1 MLWRNNMITKEE
13 FSQRREK
20 IYQSI
25 DDNSVLILFAGA
37 APKKSADENY
47 DFVVNKNFYYLTGI
61 TQESS
66 ILLAYKQDG
75 IINEYL
81 FILEQDENIEKW
93 TGKRLK
99 VEEAKE
105 ISGIKNVLFLNVYH
119 SELNLILTKQKTG
132 IEELSTLYLDLE
144 PQNLLDDFKTT
155 ADIGQELTLNY
166 PWLKLKDIYRTI
178 ILKRM
183 VKSPAEVN
191 EIQEAINKT
200 NMGLKAILKK
210 IRPGLY
216 EYQLSSLFYYTIQD
230 YDHSEL
236 SFPTICAS
244 GENATTLH
252 YPFANSLIKD
262 NDLVLF
268 DLGSQNN
275 FYCGDISRTYP
286 ASGAFTEQQKE
297 IYKVVLNCNK
307 EIIKAIKPGVTLK
320 ELNALASEILAKG
333 LLNLGIIQNESE
345 IKKYYFHSIG
355 HHLGLDTHDPSDRDL
370 PLVPG
375 NVITDEPGVYI
386 KELGIGIR
394 IEDDILVTEDGSY
407 NLSNSIIKEV
417 NDIEKALKFR

>member
-1 MLWRNNMITKEE
+1 MINKEE
-13 FSQRREK
+13 YAQRREK
-20 IYQSI
+20 IYNSI
-25 DDNSVLILFAGA
+25 EDNSVVILFAGA
-37 APKKSADENY
+37 APKRSADENY
-47 DFVVNKNFYYLTGI
+47 EFVVNRNFYYLTGI
-61 TQESS
+61 KQENS
-66 ILLAYKQDG
+66 IFLAYKQDG
-75 IINEYL
+75 IVTDYL
-81 FILEQDENIEKW
+81 FILEENENIEKW
-93 TGKRLK
+93 TGRRLK
-99 VEEAKE
+99 VDEARE
-105 ISGIKNVLFLNVYH
+105 ISGINNVLDLTSYH
-119 SELNLILTKQKTG
+119 SELDLILSKKKIG
-132 IEELSTLYLDLE
+132 IEKLNTLYLDLE
-144 PQNLLDDFKTT
+144 PNNLLDDNKTT
-155 ADIGQELTLNY
+155 KVIAEELTLNY
-166 PWLKLKDIYRTI
+166 PWLTVKDIYRTI

-183 VKSPAEVN
+183 VKSPAEVS

-200 NMGLKAILKK
+200 NLGLKNILKK

-262 NDLVLF
+262 DDLVLF
-268 DLGSQNN
+268 DLGSENN
-275 FYCGDISRTYP
+275 LYCGDISRTYP
-286 ASGAFTEQQKE
+286 ASGTFTDKQKE
-297 IYKVVLNCNK
+297 IYSIVLNCNK

-320 ELNALASEILAKG
+320 ELNTLATEILAKG
-333 LLNLGIIQNESE
+333 LLNLGVIQNESE

-355 HHLGLDTHDPSDRDL
+355 QHLGLDTHDPSDRDL

-375 NVITDEPGVYI
+375 NVITDEPGLYI

-407 NLSNSIIKEV
+407 NLSNSIIKEI

>member
-1 MLWRNNMITKEE
+1 MITKEE

-37 APKKSADENY
+37 APKRSADENY
-47 DFVVNKNFYYLTGI
+47 DFVVNRNFYYLTGI
-61 TQESS
+61 NQESS

-75 IINEYL
+75 IINECL
-81 FILEQDENIEKW
+81 FILEQNENIEKW

-105 ISGIKNVLFLNVYH
+105 ISGIKNVLSLNSYH
-119 SELNLILTKQKTG
+119 SELNLVLTKQKTG
-132 IEELSTLYLDLE
+132 IEQLNTLYLDLE
-144 PQNLLDDFKTT
+144 SHNLLDEYKTT
-155 ADIGQELTLNY
+155 EDIGQELTLNY
-166 PWLKLKDIYRTI
+166 PWLTLKDIYRTI

-191 EIQEAINKT
+191 EIKEAINKT
-200 NMGLKAILKK
+200 NIGL
-210 IRPGLY
+210 
-216 EYQLSSLFYYTIQD
+216 
-230 YDHSEL
+230 
-236 SFPTICAS
+236 FPTICAS

-286 ASGAFTEQQKE
+286 ASGTFTEKQKE
-297 IYKVVLNCNK
+297 LYKVVLDCNK

-320 ELNALASEILAKG
+320 ELNSLASEILAKG
-333 LLNLGIIQNESE
+333 LLNLGIIENESE

-375 NVITDEPGVYI
+375 NVITDEPGIYI

-407 NLSNSIIKEV
+407 NLSNSIIKEI

>member
-1 MLWRNNMITKEE
+1 M
-13 FSQRREK
+13 
-20 IYQSI
+20 
-25 DDNSVLILFAGA
+25 
-37 APKKSADENY
+37 SA
-47 DFVVNKNFYYLTGI
+47 
-61 TQESS
+61 
-66 ILLAYKQDG
+66 
-75 IINEYL
+75 YL
-81 FILEQDENIEKW
+81 FLNKMKILKKKW

>member
-1 MLWRNNMITKEE
+1 MIEKKEY
-13 FSQRREK
+13 SQRREK
-20 IYQSI
+20 IYNTI
-25 DDNSVLILFAGA
+25 EDNSVVILYAGCS
-37 APKKSADENY
+37 PKKSADENY
-47 DFVVNKNFYYLTGI
+47 EFIVNRNFYYLTGI
-61 TQESS
+61 SQENS
-66 ILLAYKQDG
+66 IFLAYKQDG
-75 IINEYL
+75 IVNEFL
-81 FILEQDENIEKW
+81 FIQENDENIEKW
-93 TGKRLK
+93 VGRRITI
-99 VEEAKE
+99 EEARE
-105 ISGIKNVLFLNVYH
+105 TSGINNVLSLNSFH
-119 SELNLILTKQKTG
+119 SELDLILTKKKTG
-132 IEELSTLYLDLE
+132 LEDLKTLYLDLE

-155 ADIGQELTLNY
+155 KDVGEALVLNY
-166 PWLKLKDIYRTI
+166 PWLTLKDIYRTI

-183 VKSPAEVN
+183 VKSPAEVA

-200 NMGLKAILKK
+200 NMGLKNILKK

-244 GENATTLH
+244 GVNATTLH
-252 YPFANSLIKD
+252 YPYANDVIKD
-262 NDLVLF
+262 DELVLF

-275 FYCGDISRTYP
+275 KYCGDISRTYP
-286 ASGAFTEQQKE
+286 ASGKFTDKQKE
-297 IYKVVLNCNK
+297 IYSIVLNCNK

-320 ELNALASEILAKG
+320 ELNTLATKILAEG
-333 LLNLGIIQNESE
+333 LLNLGIIENETE

-355 HHLGLDTHDPSDRDL
+355 HHLGLDTHDPSDNTL

-375 NVITDEPGVYI
+375 NVITDEPGLYI

-407 NLSNSIIKEV
+407 NLSNGIIKEV

>member
-1 MLWRNNMITKEE
+1 MITKEE

-37 APKKSADENY
+37 APKRSADENY
-47 DFVVNKNFYYLTGI
+47 DFVVNRNFYYLTGI
-61 TQESS
+61 NQESS

-75 IINEYL
+75 IINECL
-81 FILEQDENIEKW
+81 FILEQNENIEKW

-105 ISGIKNVLFLNVYH
+105 ISGIKNVLSLNSYH
-119 SELNLILTKQKTG
+119 SELNLVLTKQKTG
-132 IEELSTLYLDLE
+132 IEQLNTLYLDLE
-144 PQNLLDDFKTT
+144 PHNLLDEYKTT
-155 ADIGQELTLNY
+155 EDIGQELTLNY
-166 PWLKLKDIYRTI
+166 PWLTLKDIYRTI

-191 EIQEAINKT
+191 EIKEAINKT
-200 NMGLKAILKK
+200 NIGLKAILKK

-262 NDLVLF
+262 
-268 DLGSQNN
+268 
-275 FYCGDISRTYP
+275 ISRTYP
-286 ASGAFTEQQKE
+286 ASGTFTEKQKE
-297 IYKVVLNCNK
+297 LYKVVLDCNK

-320 ELNALASEILAKG
+320 ELNSLASEILAKG
-333 LLNLGIIQNESE
+333 LLNLGIIENESE

-375 NVITDEPGVYI
+375 NVITDEPGIYI

-407 NLSNSIIKEV
+407 NLSNSIIKEI

>member
-1 MLWRNNMITKEE
+1 MINKEE
-13 FSQRREK
+13 YAQRREK
-20 IYQSI
+20 IYNSI
-25 DDNSVLILFAGA
+25 EDNSVVILFAGA
-37 APKKSADENY
+37 APKRSADENY
-47 DFVVNKNFYYLTGI
+47 EFVINRNFYYLTGI
-61 TQESS
+61 KQESS
-66 ILLAYKQDG
+66 IFLAYKQDG
-75 IINEYL
+75 IVTDYL
-81 FILEQDENIEKW
+81 FILEENENIEKW
-93 TGKRLK
+93 TGRRLK
-99 VEEAKE
+99 VDEARE
-105 ISGIKNVLFLNVYH
+105 ISGINNVLDLTSYH
-119 SELNLILTKQKTG
+119 SELDLILSKKKIG
-132 IEELSTLYLDLE
+132 IEKLNTLYLDLE
-144 PQNLLDDFKTT
+144 PNNLLDDNKTT
-155 ADIGQELTLNY
+155 KVIAEELTLNY
-166 PWLKLKDIYRTI
+166 PWLTVKDIYRTI

-183 VKSPAEVN
+183 VKSPAEVS

-200 NMGLKAILKK
+200 NLGLKNILKK

-262 NDLVLF
+262 DDLVLF
-268 DLGSQNN
+268 DLGSENN
-275 FYCGDISRTYP
+275 LYCGDISRTYP
-286 ASGAFTEQQKE
+286 ASGTFTDKQKE
-297 IYKVVLNCNK
+297 IYSIVLNCNK

-320 ELNALASEILAKG
+320 ELNTIATEILAKG
-333 LLNLGIIQNESE
+333 LLNLGVIQNESE

-375 NVITDEPGVYI
+375 NVITDEPGLYI

-407 NLSNSIIKEV
+407 NLSNSIIKEI

>member
-1 MLWRNNMITKEE
+1 MITKEE
-13 FSQRREK
+13 YAQRREK

-25 DDNSVLILFAGA
+25 DDNSVLILFAGV

-47 DFVVNKNFYYLTGI
+47 EFTVNRNFYYLTGI
-61 TQESS
+61 TQESY
-66 ILLAYKQDG
+66 ILLAYKQNG

-81 FILEQDENIEKW
+81 FILEENENIEKW

-105 ISGIKNVLFLNVYH
+105 ISGLRNVLFLNQYH
-119 SELNLILTKQKTG
+119 SELNLILTKQKSG
-132 IEELSTLYLDLE
+132 IEELNNLYLDLE

-166 PWLKLKDIYRTI
+166 PRLTLKDIYRTI

-244 GENATTLH
+244 GVNATTLH
-252 YPFANSLIKD
+252 YPFANSIIED

-286 ASGAFTEQQKE
+286 ASGSFTEKQKE
-297 IYKVVLNCNK
+297 IYRVVLDCNK

-320 ELNALASEILAKG
+320 ELNTLATEILAKG

-407 NLSNSIIKEV
+407 NLSNSIIKEI

>member
-1 MLWRNNMITKEE
+1 MINKEE
-13 FSQRREK
+13 YAQRREK
-20 IYQSI
+20 IYNSI
-25 DDNSVLILFAGA
+25 EDNSVVILFAGA
-37 APKKSADENY
+37 APKRSADENY
-47 DFVVNKNFYYLTGI
+47 EFVVNRNFYYLTGI
-61 TQESS
+61 KQECS
-66 ILLAYKQDG
+66 IFLAYKQDG
-75 IINEYL
+75 IVTDYL
-81 FILEQDENIEKW
+81 FILEENENIEKW
-93 TGKRLK
+93 TGRRLK
-99 VEEAKE
+99 VDEARE
-105 ISGIKNVLFLNVYH
+105 ISGINNVLDLTSYH
-119 SELNLILTKQKTG
+119 SELDLILSKKKIG
-132 IEELSTLYLDLE
+132 IEKLNTLYLDLE
-144 PQNLLDDFKTT
+144 PNNLLDDNKTT
-155 ADIGQELTLNY
+155 KVIAEELTLNY
-166 PWLKLKDIYRTI
+166 PWLTVKDIYRTI

-183 VKSPAEVN
+183 VKSPAEVS

-200 NMGLKAILKK
+200 NLGLKNILKK

-262 NDLVLF
+262 DDLVLF
-268 DLGSQNN
+268 DLGSENN
-275 FYCGDISRTYP
+275 LYCGDISRTYP
-286 ASGAFTEQQKE
+286 ASGTFTDKQKE
-297 IYKVVLNCNK
+297 IYSIVLNCNK

-320 ELNALASEILAKG
+320 ELNTLATEILAKG
-333 LLNLGIIQNESE
+333 LLNLGVIQNESE

-375 NVITDEPGVYI
+375 NVITDEPGLYI

-407 NLSNSIIKEV
+407 NLSNSIIKEI

>member
-75 IINEYL
+75 IINECL

-244 GENATTLH
+244 GENATILH

-286 ASGAFTEQQKE
+286 ASK
-297 IYKVVLNCNK
+297 
-307 EIIKAIKPGVTLK
+307 
-320 ELNALASEILAKG
+320 
-333 LLNLGIIQNESE
+333 
-345 IKKYYFHSIG
+345 
-355 HHLGLDTHDPSDRDL
+355 
-370 PLVPG
+370 
-375 NVITDEPGVYI
+375 
-386 KELGIGIR
+386 
-394 IEDDILVTEDGSY
+394 
-407 NLSNSIIKEV
+407 NLSSKWG
-417 NDIEKALKFR
+417 FH

>member
-1 MLWRNNMITKEE
+1 MIEKKEY
-13 FSQRREK
+13 SQRREK
-20 IYQSI
+20 IYNTI
-25 DDNSVLILFAGA
+25 EDNSVVILYAGCS
-37 APKKSADENY
+37 PKKSADENY
-47 DFVVNKNFYYLTGI
+47 EFIVNRNFYYLTGI
-61 TQESS
+61 SQENS
-66 ILLAYKQDG
+66 IFLAYKQDG
-75 IINEYL
+75 IVNEFL
-81 FILEQDENIEKW
+81 FIQENDENIEKW
-93 TGKRLK
+93 VGRRITI
-99 VEEAKE
+99 EEARE
-105 ISGIKNVLFLNVYH
+105 TSGINNVLSLNSFH
-119 SELNLILTKQKTG
+119 SELDLILTKKKTG
-132 IEELSTLYLDLE
+132 LEDLKTLYLDLE

-155 ADIGQELTLNY
+155 KDVGEALVLNY
-166 PWLKLKDIYRTI
+166 PWLTLKDIYRTI

-183 VKSPAEVN
+183 VKSPAEVA

-200 NMGLKAILKK
+200 NMGLKNILKK

-244 GENATTLH
+244 GVNATTLH
-252 YPFANSLIKD
+252 YPFANDVIKD
-262 NDLVLF
+262 DELVLF

-275 FYCGDISRTYP
+275 KYCGDISRTYP
-286 ASGAFTEQQKE
+286 ASGKFTDKQKE
-297 IYKVVLNCNK
+297 IYSIVLNCNK

-320 ELNALASEILAKG
+320 ELSTLATKILAEG
-333 LLNLGIIQNESE
+333 LLNLGIIENETE

-355 HHLGLDTHDPSDRDL
+355 HHLGLDTHDPSDNTL

-375 NVITDEPGVYI
+375 NVITDEPGLYI

-407 NLSNSIIKEV
+407 NLSNGIIKEV

>member
-1 MLWRNNMITKEE
+1 MIEKKEY
-13 FSQRREK
+13 SQRREK
-20 IYQSI
+20 IYNTI
-25 DDNSVLILFAGA
+25 EDNSVVILYAGC

-47 DFVVNKNFYYLTGI
+47 EFIVNRNFYYLTGI
-61 TQESS
+61 SQENS
-66 ILLAYKQDG
+66 IFLAYKQDG
-75 IINEYL
+75 IVNEFL
-81 FILEQDENIEKW
+81 FILENDENIEKW
-93 TGKRLK
+93 VGRRTT
-99 VEEAKE
+99 VEEARE
-105 ISGIKNVLFLNVYH
+105 ISGINNVLSLNSFH
-119 SELNLILTKQKTG
+119 SELDLILTKKKTG
-132 IEELSTLYLDLE
+132 LEDLKTLYLDLE

-155 ADIGQELTLNY
+155 KDVGEALVLNY
-166 PWLKLKDIYRTI
+166 PWLTLKDIYRTI

-183 VKSPAEVN
+183 VKSPAEVA

-200 NMGLKAILKK
+200 NMGLKSILKK

-244 GENATTLH
+244 GVNATTLH
-252 YPFANSLIKD
+252 YPFANDVIKD
-262 NDLVLF
+262 DELVLF

-275 FYCGDISRTYP
+275 KYCGDISRTYP
-286 ASGAFTEQQKE
+286 ASGKFTDKQKE
-297 IYKVVLNCNK
+297 IYSIVLNCNK

-320 ELNALASEILAKG
+320 ELNALAAKILAEG
-333 LLNLGIIQNESE
+333 LLNLGIIENETE

-355 HHLGLDTHDPSDRDL
+355 HHLGLDTHDPSDNTL

-375 NVITDEPGVYI
+375 NVITDEPGLYI

-407 NLSNSIIKEV
+407 NLSNGIIKEI

>member
-1 MLWRNNMITKEE
+1 MIEKKEY
-13 FSQRREK
+13 SQRREK
-20 IYQSI
+20 IYNTI
-25 DDNSVLILFAGA
+25 EDNSVVILYAGCS
-37 APKKSADENY
+37 PKKSADENY
-47 DFVVNKNFYYLTGI
+47 EFIVNRNFYYLTGI
-61 TQESS
+61 SQENS
-66 ILLAYKQDG
+66 IFLAYKQDG
-75 IINEYL
+75 IVNEFL
-81 FILEQDENIEKW
+81 FIQENDENIEKW
-93 TGKRLK
+93 VGRRITI
-99 VEEAKE
+99 EEARE
-105 ISGIKNVLFLNVYH
+105 TSGINNVLSLNSFH
-119 SELNLILTKQKTG
+119 SELDLILTKKKTG
-132 IEELSTLYLDLE
+132 LEDLKTLYLDLE

-155 ADIGQELTLNY
+155 KDVGEALVLNY
-166 PWLKLKDIYRTI
+166 PWLTLKDIYRTI

-183 VKSPAEVN
+183 VKSPAEVA

-200 NMGLKAILKK
+200 NMGLKNILKK

-244 GENATTLH
+244 GVNATTLH
-252 YPFANSLIKD
+252 YPFANDVIKD
-262 NDLVLF
+262 DELVLF

-275 FYCGDISRTYP
+275 KYCGDISRTYP
-286 ASGAFTEQQKE
+286 ASGKFTDKQKE
-297 IYKVVLNCNK
+297 IYSIVLNCNK

-320 ELNALASEILAKG
+320 ELNILATKILAEG
-333 LLNLGIIQNESE
+333 LLNLGIIENETE

-355 HHLGLDTHDPSDRDL
+355 HHLGLDTHDPSDNTL

-375 NVITDEPGVYI
+375 NVITDEPGLYI

-407 NLSNSIIKEV
+407 NLSNGIIKEV

>member
-1 MLWRNNMITKEE
+1 MIEKKEY
-13 FSQRREK
+13 SQRREK
-20 IYQSI
+20 IYNTI
-25 DDNSVLILFAGA
+25 EDNSVVILYAGC

-47 DFVVNKNFYYLTGI
+47 EFIVNRNFYYLTGI
-61 TQESS
+61 SQENS
-66 ILLAYKQDG
+66 IFLAYKQDG
-75 IINEYL
+75 IVNEFL
-81 FILEQDENIEKW
+81 FILENDENIEKW
-93 TGKRLK
+93 VGRRITI
-99 VEEAKE
+99 EEARE
-105 ISGIKNVLFLNVYH
+105 TSGINNVLSLNSFH
-119 SELNLILTKQKTG
+119 SELDLILTKKKTG
-132 IEELSTLYLDLE
+132 LEDLKTLYLDLE

-155 ADIGQELTLNY
+155 KDVGEALVLNY
-166 PWLKLKDIYRTI
+166 PWLTLKDIYRTI

-183 VKSPAEVN
+183 VKSPAEVA

-200 NMGLKAILKK
+200 NMGLKNILKK

-244 GENATTLH
+244 GVNATTLH
-252 YPFANSLIKD
+252 YPFANDVIKD
-262 NDLVLF
+262 DELVLF

-275 FYCGDISRTYP
+275 KYCGDISRTYP
-286 ASGAFTEQQKE
+286 ASGKFTDKQKE
-297 IYKVVLNCNK
+297 IYSIVLNCNK

-320 ELNALASEILAKG
+320 ELNTLATKILAEG
-333 LLNLGIIQNESE
+333 LLNLGIIENETE

-355 HHLGLDTHDPSDRDL
+355 HHLGLDTHDPSDNTL

-375 NVITDEPGVYI
+375 NVITDEPGLYI

-407 NLSNSIIKEV
+407 NLSNGIIKEV

>member
-1 MLWRNNMITKEE
+1 MIEKKEY
-13 FSQRREK
+13 SQRREK
-20 IYQSI
+20 IYNTI
-25 DDNSVLILFAGA
+25 EDNSVVILYAGC

-47 DFVVNKNFYYLTGI
+47 EFIVNRNFYYLTGI
-61 TQESS
+61 SQENS
-66 ILLAYKQDG
+66 IFLAYKQDG
-75 IINEYL
+75 IVNEFL
-81 FILEQDENIEKW
+81 FILENDENIEKW
-93 TGKRLK
+93 VGRRITI
-99 VEEAKE
+99 EEARE
-105 ISGIKNVLFLNVYH
+105 TSGINNVLSLNSFH
-119 SELNLILTKQKTG
+119 SELDLILTKKKTG
-132 IEELSTLYLDLE
+132 LGDLKTLYLDLE
-144 PQNLLDDFKTT
+144 PHNLLDDFKTT
-155 ADIGQELTLNY
+155 KDVGEALVLNY
-166 PWLKLKDIYRTI
+166 PWLTLKDIYRTI

-183 VKSPAEVN
+183 VKSPAEVA

-200 NMGLKAILKK
+200 NMGLKNILKK

-244 GENATTLH
+244 GANATTLH
-252 YPFANSLIKD
+252 YPFANDVIKD
-262 NDLVLF
+262 DELVLF

-275 FYCGDISRTYP
+275 KYCGDISRTYP
-286 ASGAFTEQQKE
+286 ASGKFTDKQKE
-297 IYKVVLNCNK
+297 IYSIVLNCNK

-320 ELNALASEILAKG
+320 ELNTLATKILAEG
-333 LLNLGIIQNESE
+333 LLNLGIIENETE

-355 HHLGLDTHDPSDRDL
+355 HHLGLDTHDPSDNTL

-375 NVITDEPGVYI
+375 NVITDEPGLYI

-407 NLSNSIIKEV
+407 NLSNGIIKEV

>member
-1 MLWRNNMITKEE
+1 MIEKKEY
-13 FSQRREK
+13 SQRREK
-20 IYQSI
+20 IYNTI
-25 DDNSVLILFAGA
+25 EDNSVVILYAGCS
-37 APKKSADENY
+37 PKKSADENY
-47 DFVVNKNFYYLTGI
+47 EFIVNRNFYYLTGI
-61 TQESS
+61 SQENS
-66 ILLAYKQDG
+66 IFLAYKQDG
-75 IINEYL
+75 IVNEFL
-81 FILEQDENIEKW
+81 FIQENDENIEKW
-93 TGKRLK
+93 VGRRITI
-99 VEEAKE
+99 EEARE
-105 ISGIKNVLFLNVYH
+105 TSGINNVLSLISFH
-119 SELNLILTKQKTG
+119 SELDLILTKKKTG
-132 IEELSTLYLDLE
+132 LEDLKTLYLDLE

-155 ADIGQELTLNY
+155 KDVGEALVLNY
-166 PWLKLKDIYRTI
+166 PWLTLKDIYRTI

-183 VKSPAEVN
+183 VKSPAEVA

-200 NMGLKAILKK
+200 NMGLKNILKK

-244 GENATTLH
+244 GVNATTLH
-252 YPFANSLIKD
+252 YPFANDVIKD
-262 NDLVLF
+262 DELVLF

-275 FYCGDISRTYP
+275 KYCGDISRTYP
-286 ASGAFTEQQKE
+286 ASGKFTDKQKE
-297 IYKVVLNCNK
+297 IYSIVLNCNK

-320 ELNALASEILAKG
+320 ELNTLATKILAEG
-333 LLNLGIIQNESE
+333 LLNLGIIENETE

-355 HHLGLDTHDPSDRDL
+355 HHLGLDTHDPSDNTL

-375 NVITDEPGVYI
+375 NIITDEPGLYI

-407 NLSNSIIKEV
+407 NLSNGIIKEV